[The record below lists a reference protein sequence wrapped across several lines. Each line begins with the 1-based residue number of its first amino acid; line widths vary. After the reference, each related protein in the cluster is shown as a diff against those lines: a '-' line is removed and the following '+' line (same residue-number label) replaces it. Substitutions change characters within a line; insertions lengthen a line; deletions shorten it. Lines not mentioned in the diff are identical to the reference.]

1 MNFWYILQNL
11 HQVIFDRFVAHF
23 LKLVADEPQ
32 FTKKLLSSLLT
43 LPNTFITVKITGE
56 RVNNFGGYRLAI
68 LMTYFDLVPQNV
80 FEWIKRHTAKELRIM
95 KSSTE
100 RCIPQVNRIVTSVIY
115 NTLIKFTYKVHTL
128 YF

>member
-1 MNFWYILQNL
+1 M
-11 HQVIFDRFVAHF
+11 
-23 LKLVADEPQ
+23 
-32 FTKKLLSSLLT
+32 LT
-43 LPNTFITVKITGE
+43 LPNAFITVKVTGE
-56 RVNNFGGYRLAI
+56 RVNYFGGYGLAI
-68 LMTYFDLVPQNV
+68 LMTYIALVPQNV

-100 RCIPQVNRIVTSVIY
+100 RCMPQVNRIVTSVIY